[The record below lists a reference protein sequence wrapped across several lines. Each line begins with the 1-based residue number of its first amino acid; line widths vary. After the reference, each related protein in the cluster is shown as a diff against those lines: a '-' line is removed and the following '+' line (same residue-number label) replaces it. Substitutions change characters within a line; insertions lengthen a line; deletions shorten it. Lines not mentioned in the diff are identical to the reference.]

1 MSAMGS
7 ARVARPIDHVI
18 EVFIQPSLENQR
30 KAMAIRAN
38 GGEVPQYMQPRKLG
52 TFTLGKTHSMAKARE
67 LANAKAAEL
76 AEQHGCT
83 VRTVNR
89 GQRAWTASLTV
100 KG

>member
-1 MSAMGS
+1 MGS

-30 KAMAIRAN
+30 RAMAIRAN
-38 GGEVPQYMQPRKLG
+38 GGEVPQHMRPRKLG
-52 TFTLGKTHSMAKARE
+52 TFTLGKTHSMAKARAA
-67 LANAKAAEL
+67 ANEKAEEL

-83 VRTVNR
+83 VRAVNR

-100 KG
+100 KE